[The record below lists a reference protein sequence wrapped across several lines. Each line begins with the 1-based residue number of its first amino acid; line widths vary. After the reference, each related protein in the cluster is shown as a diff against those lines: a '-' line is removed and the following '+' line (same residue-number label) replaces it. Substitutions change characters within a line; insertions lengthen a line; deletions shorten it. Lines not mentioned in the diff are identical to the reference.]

1 MAENRP
7 LSDLSIEERAAR
19 DAVDRDEEGNL
30 VPHVYHPEIK
40 QFHDE
45 RKRIDSDYVE
55 ASAEEVE
62 RREEAEDDSKRKAKR
77 G

>member
-1 MAENRP
+1 MAEERP

-40 QFHDE
+40 EFHDE

-55 ASAEEVE
+55 PSGESVE
-62 RREEAEDDSKRKAKR
+62 RREEAQDRAKHKRAR